1 MSNGNLWAVRDH
13 ARMEG
18 TQQRGW
24 RVVVDG
30 ESRPTSRGRAHVEL
44 LGATAR
50 STLVIDFGRSSVKAA
65 VAYHDRDRI
74 AHLHGVPAY
83 LLQHMFGER
92 DDYLTVDVAARVF
105 DRVRHQAASLR
116 SGLVPMSLW
125 LTHRTRDD
133 GSRMSILAKAARLAG
148 LAEPTYMAEPLAGAA
163 CFDGLG
169 ALVGQYVAVLDFG
182 QGSFDAALLQRTR
195 DGHAVIADWCPAD
208 HPSRA
213 KITERLYLLVWDKLD
228 AVQRSQVERDYT
240 LALAIRRRLSSEPLF
255 WGPLGPQHRR
265 VDLPRPLSGIDLTR
279 GEFVG
284 VISAEVGAVVDG
296 LFDTTK
302 QAGVP
307 PTDIAEVYLASGL
320 GSSDLVAAL
329 ITQRLGRVP
338 IGVAGGNE
346 VALGAAN
353 AALGTATQHPLEG
366 DRTPGRVPRLYS
378 PRRLMPTVCLAE
390 LDDPCPEILI
400 LDRGQA
406 ASRKNGVWDAG
417 VRLSDYPI
425 ADMYQV
431 EDHAERFWLMDEAAA
446 ALKDV

>member
-1 MSNGNLWAVRDH
+1 M
-13 ARMEG
+13 
-18 TQQRGW
+18 
-24 RVVVDG
+24 VVDG
-30 ESRPTSRGRAHVEL
+30 ESRPTSRGRAHVEV

-50 STLVIDFGRSSVKAA
+50 STLVIDFGRSCVKAA

-83 LLQHMFGER
+83 LLRHMFGER

-125 LTHRTRDD
+125 LTHRTWDD
-133 GSRMSILAKAARLAG
+133 GLSVSILSQAARLAG
-148 LAEPTYMAEPLAGAA
+148 LDEPTHMAEPVAGAA

-169 ALVGQYVAVLDFG
+169 AMVGQYVAVLDFG
-182 QGSFDAALLQRTR
+182 QGSFDAALLQQTR
-195 DGHAVIADWCPAD
+195 DGHAVIADWRPAD
-208 HPSRA
+208 RPSGA
-213 KITERLYLLVWDKLD
+213 KITDRLYLLVWDKLD
-228 AVQRSQVERDYT
+228 AVQRSQVERDDT

-265 VDLPRPLSGIDLTR
+265 VDLPRPLGGGIDLTR
-279 GEFVG
+279 GEFVAA
-284 VISAEVGAVVDG
+284 ISAEVGAVVDG
-296 LFDTTK
+296 LCDTTR
-302 QAGVP
+302 QAGVR
-307 PTDIAEVYLASGL
+307 PTDIAEVYLAGGL

-329 ITQRLGRVP
+329 IAQRLGRVP

-353 AALGTATQHPLEG
+353 AALGPATQHPLEG

-378 PRRLMPTVCLAE
+378 PRRLMPTVYLAD
-390 LDDPCPEILI
+390 LDDPHPEILI

-406 ASRKNGVWDAG
+406 ASRANGVWHAG

-446 ALKDV
+446 ALKGV